1 MGKGHIIID
10 FIQSFSKL
18 FQKTGKDKWKMCE
31 NWCKLKKK
39 EREREKEKER
49 EEGRERERERERTLW
64 CVDIAITK
72 WKR

>member
-31 NWCKLKKK
+31 NWCKLKK
-39 EREREKEKER
+39 EREREGER
-49 EEGRERERERERTLW
+49 ENFVMRRDRNHKMEEIEKDKRE
-64 CVDIAITK
+64 
-72 WKR
+72 